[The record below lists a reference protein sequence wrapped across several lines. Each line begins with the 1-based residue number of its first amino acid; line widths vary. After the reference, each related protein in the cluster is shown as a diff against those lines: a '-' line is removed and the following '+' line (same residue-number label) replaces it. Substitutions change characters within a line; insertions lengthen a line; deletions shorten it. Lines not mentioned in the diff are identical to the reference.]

1 MVVQK
6 QRAAGLKTGRI
17 EDGRRGRGREREKGR
32 VRTMMADGA
41 AGGEVE
47 DREGKL
53 DGAGQ
58 GEHDDAG

>member
-1 MVVQK
+1 
-6 QRAAGLKTGRI
+6 
-17 EDGRRGRGREREKGR
+17 
-32 VRTMMADGA
+32 MADGA